1 VIHLV
6 RRQWVVRR
14 QLRLLRIL
22 SELLRRRQPWMV
34 PRRPCLLLTHL
45 AQRQR
50 LLLPGGRH
58 LRRLLIPSN
67 NLRTDFL
74 FCFLPIPHFSH
85 D

>member
-50 LLLPGGRH
+50 LLLLGERH

-74 FCFLPIPHFSH
+74 FLLPANPSFLP
-85 D
+85 